1 MSKKTIYNAKDV
13 QELIARIDKL
23 EANTV
28 RLWGKMDTAQ
38 MLRHCYLGVQS
49 AKGEVVVKR
58 LFLSYLIG
66 PMVKH
71 VFLTGKPY
79 QRNSPTGKELMVTEQ
94 LELDTERNKL
104 KDILVS
110 FQQAGEAGCTKEPH
124 GFFGNL
130 TPAEWGILQHMHLDH
145 HLRQFSN

>member
-13 QELIARIDKL
+13 QEIIARIDKL
-23 EANTV
+23 DVNSI

-49 AKGEVVVKR
+49 AKGEVQVKR
-58 LFLSYLIG
+58 VLMSYLIG
-66 PMVKH
+66 PMVKNL
-71 VFLTGKPY
+71 FLKGKPY
-79 QRNSPTGKELMVTEQ
+79 PRNAATGKELVVTVQ

-104 KDILVS
+104 KDILHA

-124 GFFGNL
+124 GFFGKL
-130 TPAEWGILQHMHLDH
+130 TPAEWGILQYKHLDH
-145 HLRQFSN
+145 HLQQFSN